1 MSIPILRD
9 GLGKH
14 SLRVPMW
21 LVLVV
26 VLGGMT
32 SVMAIV
38 IGVRFYVAGRTS
50 TSELVQDLGRSS
62 LAQLTETI
70 ESQLQPA
77 ADQAQ
82 FLADILSRDQ
92 VDPKDDQR
100 LQDLLLGSL
109 AAVRQLR
116 AVFYVGIDGRLVWS
130 GPDDDGRGYRS
141 TDSRPT
147 ADEAQVAALL
157 EQARR
162 NGMQFWSQPILFD
175 WSTGPLLIAVA
186 PVFRDA

>member
-9 GLGKH
+9 SLGKH

-116 AVFYVGIDGRLVWS
+116 AVFYVGIDRRLVWA
-130 GPDDDGRGYRS
+130 GLDDDGRGYSARVS
-141 TDSRPT
+141 QESD
-147 ADEAQVAALL
+147 DKQVPQLL
-157 EQARR
+157 E
-162 NGMQFWSQPILFD
+162 
-175 WSTGPLLIAVA
+175 
-186 PVFRDA
+186 